1 MASPAGLGWGRNILT
16 TGSRIFGT
24 AALEEHTL
32 SHGPEIEARFELCQ
46 GLNGSSAYGVSDPGF
61 CVCCLA
67 DEECLPENKYK
78 ACVGK
83 YSARRGANM
92 GLVGRV
98 LATSSS
104 I

>member
-1 MASPAGLGWGRNILT
+1 VGWGRNILT
-16 TGSRIFGT
+16 TESRIFGT
-24 AALEEHTL
+24 ATLEEHTL
-32 SHGPEIEARFELCQ
+32 SHGPGIEARFELCQ
-46 GLNGSSAYGVSDPGF
+46 DLNGSSAYGVSDPGF

-78 ACVGK
+78 PYVGK
-83 YSARRGANM
+83 YSARHGANR
-92 GLVGRV
+92 GLVGLV